1 MERDSQ
7 RRNALLRY
15 AELMIEKINEVES
28 SEWKK
33 PWFTNSFS
41 GNAQNINGRTYN
53 NFNQIL
59 LSLVC
64 EKRGYKTPVF
74 VTFKKAQELGA
85 NVKKGE
91 KGFPVNYYTPLV
103 KDKEGNKIPYDDYLK
118 LSDMDKEAYT
128 VSHHTTF
135 YHVFNIEQTSFP
147 EKNPEAWEQMKE
159 RFTIE
164 IHAQGNSYLNPYL
177 DKMIKEQEWECPINL
192 IHQDKA
198 SYNWKEDAITLP
210 TFEQFSD
217 KKEFYYTA
225 LHEMAYSTGHHSRL
239 NRKFG
244 QFGDE
249 SYAREELVAELSSA
263 FAGKQIGMNPLP
275 RKENAQYLKSWL
287 EQINKNPEFL
297 YKTLKDVSRTV
308 GMIENKVAAISNN
321 QVVSGENTPEITRLY
336 RDNDGIINAS
346 IKYNDNIK
354 EVIIYPR
361 GNDYCY
367 TIGSIADKNMQTY
380 FLNENE
386 VNKVNDL
393 LQNNTLSKV
402 IKSNRKTLTLDGN
415 TASIEYAGKK
425 YDATDIIKTLKQ
437 NDINVNQIATSEW
450 ERLLKGQGL
459 QLNKSKKAIFSITK
473 TPSGYNMKVMNIAK
487 SCTKVAGIEAE
498 P

>member
-1 MERDSQ
+1 
-7 RRNALLRY
+7 
-15 AELMIEKINEVES
+15 
-28 SEWKK
+28 
-33 PWFTNSFS
+33 
-41 GNAQNINGRTYN
+41 
-53 NFNQIL
+53 
-59 LSLVC
+59 
-64 EKRGYKTPVF
+64 
-74 VTFKKAQELGA
+74 
-85 NVKKGE
+85 
-91 KGFPVNYYTPLV
+91 
-103 KDKEGNKIPYDDYLK
+103 
-118 LSDMDKEAYT
+118 
-128 VSHHTTF
+128 
-135 YHVFNIEQTSFP
+135 
-147 EKNPEAWEQMKE
+147 
-159 RFTIE
+159 
-164 IHAQGNSYLNPYL
+164 
-177 DKMIKEQEWECPINL
+177 
-192 IHQDKA
+192 
-198 SYNWKEDAITLP
+198 
-210 TFEQFSD
+210 
-217 KKEFYYTA
+217 
-225 LHEMAYSTGHHSRL
+225 
-239 NRKFG
+239 
-244 QFGDE
+244 
-249 SYAREELVAELSSA
+249 
-263 FAGKQIGMNPLP
+263 MNPLP

-287 EQINKNPEFL
+287 EQINKDPEFL
-297 YKTLKDVSRTV
+297 YKILKDVSRTV

-487 SCTKVAGIEAE
+487 NSTKINGIEAE
-498 P
+498 A